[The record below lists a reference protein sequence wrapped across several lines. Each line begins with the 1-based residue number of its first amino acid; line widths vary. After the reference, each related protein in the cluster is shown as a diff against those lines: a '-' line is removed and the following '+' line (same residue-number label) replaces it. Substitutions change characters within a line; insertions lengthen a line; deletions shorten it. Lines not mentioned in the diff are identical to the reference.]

1 MAAGLSLREWSGDK
15 SDLRPVPTAELRGLD
30 EGTRAAFLVGEA
42 AAAASFVVPLN
53 PGKPGLRGTPI
64 KRVKNCIQHQKS
76 VEYEYVWHFKNNL
89 VVAAEAGDSLQKK
102 LRKLM

>member
-53 PGKPGLRGTPI
+53 PGKQSLRSFSAPPI
-64 KRVKNCIQHQKS
+64 K
-76 VEYEYVWHFKNNL
+76 
-89 VVAAEAGDSLQKK
+89 
-102 LRKLM
+102 LMY